1 VLAFAGAATALGA
14 VTVAGASNN
23 DDSLLVPVIAGWWLI
38 ALIFGLWVGR
48 SRNANVPIGRLL
60 ATAKSVTSLPEQRP
74 GLLLLNRLW
83 PLLLATVGTGALAFK
98 FPQVPGIFA
107 GFALGFAIAMRHQ
120 EKAVAAIEDRDGAA
134 FYVERTSPLRP
145 IQLVR
150 TPSFR
155 RDVVPV

>member
-1 VLAFAGAATALGA
+1 VAGAA
-14 VTVAGASNN
+14 NN
-23 DDSLLVPVIAGWWLI
+23 SDSLLVPVIAGWWLI
-38 ALIFGLWVGR
+38 ALLYGLWMGR
-48 SRNANVPIGRLL
+48 ARNTNIQIARLL

-74 GLLLLNRLW
+74 GPVLLNRLW
-83 PLLLATVGTGALAFK
+83 PLLLATVVTGAVAFK
-98 FPQVPGIFA
+98 YPQVPGIFA

-120 EKAVAAIEDRDGAA
+120 EKAVAAIEERDGAA
-134 FYVERTSPLRP
+134 FYVERTHPLRP